1 MPTRL
6 YLRAAA
12 ILIAATL
19 ATILVATWRAN
30 RRDAAQLAADL
41 ATAKQSLAQADARQH
56 DRDKQLLQTLA
67 ALAAEKRN
75 TTTPAQIVRELP
87 KQIPLPSPITL
98 QSNPQPCA
106 AQSFMECGGLVHP
119 VDPELRGD
127 ARRAAALTTEPNRRS
142 PPTAT
147 DPNTAGKQSASPDQA
162 TLPIED
168 LKPLY
173 DFAIDCKSCQAK
185 LAITQADLTDE
196 RAKTVVLTHERD
208 QAVHAANGGSVLR
221 RIARNAKWL
230 AIGALAGAV
239 AARAR
244 H

>member
-6 YLRAAA
+6 YLRVAA
-12 ILIAATL
+12 ILVAATL

-30 RRDAAQLAADL
+30 ARAAAQLADDL
-41 ATAKQSLAQADARQH
+41 AAARQSLPEADARQH

-67 ALAAEKRN
+67 ALAAAKRN
-75 TTTPAQIVRELP
+75 IITPAQIVRDLP

-98 QSNPQPCA
+98 QSKPQPCT
-106 AQSFMECGGLVHP
+106 AQSFMECAGL
-119 VDPELRGD
+119 
-127 ARRAAALTTEPNRRS
+127 AAALTIEPNRRS

-147 DPNTAGKQSASPDQA
+147 EPNKAGKQSASPDQA
-162 TLPIED
+162 FLPIED

-173 DFAIDCKSCQAK
+173 DFAIDCKACQAK
-185 LAITQADLTDE
+185 LAATQADLTDE

-208 QAVHAANGGSVLR
+208 EAVHAAKGGSVLR

-239 AARAR
+239 AAKAHR
-244 H
+244 